1 MTETRHPCSG
11 SGCSIYLAGL
21 SQPIYTTES
30 ILAIHERL
38 IRPNLA
44 ERTQRGMLRI
54 DVLLPVLCQDCHASI
69 YFYYACTFERRM
81 CVRMGSHAWDHLG
94 LSRPR
99 WSRCRIES

>member
-21 SQPIYTTES
+21 SQPIDTTES

-54 DVLLPVLCQDCHASI
+54 DVLLPVLCLDCHASI
-69 YFYYACTFERRM
+69 YFYYPRTFERRM
-81 CVRMGSHAWDHLG
+81 GRG
-94 LSRPR
+94 LSSHPSEHHGLCRP
-99 WSRCRIES
+99 